1 LSESAVP
8 DRRHRSTDAGGNT
21 MSKGAKLA
29 YKPVSMVGGVLA
41 GAVAGAVVKR
51 VWVLVAGDPETPS
64 ALGADNDFWEVVLA
78 AALQGAVFAATRTAV
93 DRAGAIG
100 FRRVTGAWPGD

>member
-1 LSESAVP
+1 
-8 DRRHRSTDAGGNT
+8 

-41 GAVAGAVVKR
+41 GAVAGAVVR
-51 VWVLVAGDPETPS
+51 RLWAMVSDSDEEAPA
-64 ALGADNDFWEVVLA
+64 ALGEDSDFWEVVLA
-78 AALQGAVFAATRTAV
+78 AALQGAVFAATKTAV

-100 FRRVTGAWPGD
+100 FRRLTGAWPGD